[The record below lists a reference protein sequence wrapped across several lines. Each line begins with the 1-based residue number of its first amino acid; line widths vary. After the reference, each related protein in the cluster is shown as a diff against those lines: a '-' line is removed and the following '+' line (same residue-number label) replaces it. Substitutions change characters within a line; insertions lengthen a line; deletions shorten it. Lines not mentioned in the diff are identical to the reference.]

1 MSKFIQ
7 QDSRSIPI
15 GGYVIQGK
23 KGKHFYSH
31 IVETTTISLSLGNME
46 LSQDERLELLSLAH
60 DNLHHAILDT
70 IMSELSEGDKKL
82 FLQHL
87 AVDNH
92 DKIWELLKS
101 KIENIEE
108 KIKKVADEVKK
119 ELHQDMQE
127 TKTPMA

>member
-1 MSKFIQ
+1 MKK
-7 QDSRSIPI
+7 PI
-15 GGYVIQGK
+15 RQAQ
-23 KGKHFYSH
+23 GKHFYSH
-31 IVETTTISLSLGNME
+31 IVETATLSLTLGDME

-60 DNLHHAILDT
+60 DNLHHTILDT
-70 IMSELSEGDKKL
+70 VLSELSEDDKKL

-108 KIKKVADEVKK
+108 KIKKVAEDVKK
-119 ELHQDMQE
+119 ELHQDIQDA
-127 TKTPMA
+127 KKKVKL